1 MPNERLILAIGQ
13 MERALTR
20 LETVQARL
28 GTINTSAAQD
38 PGGDFGDL
46 GKRHAA
52 LKAAAAEALAGIDAL
67 LAGQG

>member
-1 MPNERLILAIGQ
+1 MANERLILAIGH

-28 GTINTSAAQD
+28 DEDRAGEDHSDA
-38 PGGDFGDL
+38 GDL
-46 GKRHAA
+46 AERHAR

-67 LAGQG
+67 LTEKG